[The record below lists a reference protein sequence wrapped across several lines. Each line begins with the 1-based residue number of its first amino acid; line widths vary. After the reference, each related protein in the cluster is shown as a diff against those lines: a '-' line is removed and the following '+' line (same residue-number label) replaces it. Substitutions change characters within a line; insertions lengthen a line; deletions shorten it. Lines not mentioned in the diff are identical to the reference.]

1 MDFTKPSFSAIESI
15 STTNDI
21 PSLALYEIS
30 DLELA
35 LIGGGIGDV
44 VPA

>member
-1 MDFTKPSFSAIESI
+1 MDFTKLSFSVSEPI
-15 STTNDI
+15 STTHDI
-21 PSLALYEIS
+21 PPLALYEIS

>member
-1 MDFTKPSFSAIESI
+1 MDFIKSSFQANEPSTAP
-15 STTNDI
+15 NNI
-21 PSLALYEIS
+21 PALSLYEIS

-35 LIGGGIGDV
+35 LVGGGIGDV

>member
-1 MDFTKPSFSAIESI
+1 MDFTKLSFQAIELA

-21 PSLALYEIS
+21 PALPLYEIS